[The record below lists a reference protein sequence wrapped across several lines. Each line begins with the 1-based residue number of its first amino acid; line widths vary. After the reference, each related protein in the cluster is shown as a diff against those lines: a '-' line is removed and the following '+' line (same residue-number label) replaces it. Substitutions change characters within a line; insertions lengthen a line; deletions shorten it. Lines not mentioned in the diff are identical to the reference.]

1 MKKIYA
7 ALMALVLALGLL
19 TGCGAAQTAE
29 ETRTEDILILFTS
42 DVHCGIE
49 DDIGYAGLAAYA
61 ADLREQTPYVTLVD
75 CGDAV
80 QGDVIGTVSQ
90 GQSLVDIMNRVGYD
104 YAVLGNH
111 EFDYGMEQLTALLT
125 QANAQYLGANIVYTG
140 SGENALEALQPW
152 AMEEYGDTAVAFI
165 GVTTPWSTTSSRP
178 TNFMDEDGNYVYDFA
193 AGDEG
198 EKLYGLVQ
206 GYVDEAA
213 AAGADYIVLLTHL
226 GDTEEMTPYSSVEL
240 IENITGVDAVLDGH
254 AHSTIPTRIVEDEA
268 GEDVVLVATGTKLN
282 NIGRLVITP
291 EGGVYGGLVSQYEK
305 KDGET
310 DAFVQEVKE
319 LYEDQVNVVVA
330 HSDTALSCN
339 DEAGFR
345 LIRCRETAI
354 GNFCADAYRAVTGAD
369 IAVVNGGGIRADL
382 PAGDITYADIIA
394 VHPYGNTLCMV
405 EATGQEI
412 LDMLEVASRF
422 TTAEYQGDGLTLGE
436 DGGFLSVSGLR
447 YTVDTTVETTVVMD
461 ENDMFSEVAGARRV
475 KDVEVLNGETGE
487 YEPLDPEGV
496 YTLASHNYIIKQ
508 GGNGMNMFL
517 DNELLIDEAILDYE
531 ALITYLTDDL
541 GGELSA
547 LYAGPEGR
555 ITVA

>member
-125 QANAQYLGANIVYTG
+125 QANARYLGANIVYTG

-213 AAGADYIVLLTHL
+213 EAGADYIVLLTHL
-226 GDTEEMTPYSSVEL
+226 GDTEEMSPYSSVEL

-354 GNFCADAYRAVTGAD
+354 GNFCADAYRAITGAD

-461 ENDMFSEVAGARRV
+461 GNDMFSEVAGARRV

-487 YEPLDPEGV
+487 YELLDPEGV

>member
-19 TGCGAAQTAE
+19 TGCGAEQTAE

-198 EKLYGLVQ
+198 EELYGLVQ

-213 AAGADYIVLLTHL
+213 EAGADYIVLLTHL

>member
-90 GQSLVDIMNRVGYD
+90 GQSLVDIMNQVGYD

-213 AAGADYIVLLTHL
+213 EAGADYIVLLTHL

>member
-213 AAGADYIVLLTHL
+213 EAGADYIVLLTHL

>member
-1 MKKIYA
+1 MKRIYA

-19 TGCGAAQTAE
+19 AGCGATAE
-29 ETRTEDILILFTS
+29 AGRTEDILILFTS

-61 ADLREQTPYVTLVD
+61 ADLRGQTPYVTLVD

-90 GQSLVDIMNRVGYD
+90 GQSIVDIMNRVEYD

-111 EFDYGMEQLTALLT
+111 EFDYGMEQLTALLA
-125 QANAQYLGANIVYTG
+125 QANAQYLGANITYTG
-140 SGENALEALQPW
+140 SGENALADVEPW

-198 EKLYGLVQ
+198 EALYTLVQ

-213 AAGADYIVLLTHL
+213 EAGADYIVLLTHL

-254 AHSTIPTRIVEDEA
+254 AHSVIPSRIVEDEA

-354 GNFCADAYRAVTGAD
+354 GNFCADAYRAITGAD

-436 DGGFLSVSGLR
+436 DGGFLSVSGMR
-447 YTVDTTVETTVVMD
+447 YTVDTSVETSVVMD

-508 GGNGMNMFL
+508 GGNGQNMFL